1 VSAILWYEVD
11 ITWRKET
18 QQSRKEGTMKKFRA
32 YLLFFLMI
40 VLLSSIGVA
49 AEKAVKSLKA
59 ERGAKQVI
67 TAMGTAGLGQIE

>member
-1 VSAILWYEVD
+1 VK
-11 ITWRKET
+11 R
-18 QQSRKEGTMKKFRA
+18 FRA

-59 ERGAKQVI
+59 ERGARQMI
-67 TAMGTAGLGQIE
+67 AAMGTAGPGQIE